1 MSCPAP
7 GGGGDGP
14 RFLRGPPLSPRRLN
28 SPARR
33 GGMKGA
39 GGICSLAPGSPGP
52 RRGNRTFAVG
62 SGRLG
67 AFPRSPG
74 GRGAAPGETG
84 GSGPA
89 PATAFRPPGR
99 LGHRHHRAGRGLER
113 RPEEGAKGWRRTQSR
128 ARGAIETGKRRE
140 RHCRKEGPER
150 GRRGKMAATKRKR
163 RGGLAVPAKRPRK
176 NGKDARPPAKPRDKA
191 EEAEEEDRNRIPGP
205 VCKVEGCPRV
215 SPAAGGRHLPGVTD
229 PTTAVRTSEWLCV
242 AGAGCQLSRPHRPPR
257 SHRTLVHEAA
267 PGRRPC
273 SREIDDFGSTRFR
286 FCFLVPPPP

>member
-1 MSCPAP
+1 MA
-7 GGGGDGP
+7 
-14 RFLRGPPLSPRRLN
+14 
-28 SPARR
+28 
-33 GGMKGA
+33 GA

-74 GRGAAPGETG
+74 RRGAAPGKRG
-84 GSGPA
+84 GSEPA

-113 RPEEGAKGWRRTQSR
+113 RPEAGAKGWRRTQSL
-128 ARGAIETGKRRE
+128 ARGTIETGKGRE

-163 RGGLAVPAKRPRK
+163 RGGLAVPAKKPRK

-215 SPAAGGRHLPGVTD
+215 SPAAGGRHLPRG
-229 PTTAVRTSEWLCV
+229 
-242 AGAGCQLSRPHRPPR
+242 HRPNHGRADLRVALCWGSWVSALP
-257 SHRTLVHEAA
+257 AA
-267 PGRRPC
+267 PATAFPPDPRARGCPREASGRATMRARGNRRLREHSVPVLFSSPPAPLQAV
-273 SREIDDFGSTRFR
+273 SR
-286 FCFLVPPPP
+286 CCQHP